1 MMTMMKM
8 VKMKIKNTE
17 DGKDE
22 DVKII
27 VKMSMMMMKKFSHY
41 DGYFVMK
48 VILWW
53 NFSRD
58 ESNPVMKVMIVNEL
72 MTGDI
77 SPVATFNFEQTMIT
91 GPRAKV
97 ADSSGSKSDQFEKSK
112 LDKWSFFS
120 LFFLENQTIDLCES
134 LVLVFHPSMVK
145 LVKLV

>member
-8 VKMKIKNTE
+8 VKMNIKNTE
-17 DGKDE
+17 DDKDE
-22 DVKII
+22 DVKIK

-77 SPVATFNFEQTMIT
+77 SPVATFNFEQAMIT
-91 GPRAKV
+91 GPRK
-97 ADSSGSKSDQFEKSK
+97 
-112 LDKWSFFS
+112 
-120 LFFLENQTIDLCES
+120 
-134 LVLVFHPSMVK
+134 
-145 LVKLV
+145 